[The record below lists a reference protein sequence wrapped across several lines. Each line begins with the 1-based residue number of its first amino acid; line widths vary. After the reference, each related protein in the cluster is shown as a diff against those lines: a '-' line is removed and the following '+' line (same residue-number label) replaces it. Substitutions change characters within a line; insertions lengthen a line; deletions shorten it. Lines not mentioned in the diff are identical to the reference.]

1 VRKLSPNLL
10 SRNNRA
16 MCHPE
21 PHDKHG
27 LEFSLVGDQF
37 HLPISRMK
45 ILFRILI
52 LLILLAAAAYLVGN
66 SIPARQTHTRTI
78 TLRQTPE
85 AVFALLTDLPNFP
98 KWNPNMVKI
107 EMLPPVDGKEATRQ
121 TFKGN
126 MQMTIITSESTP
138 PKHLVRSMGD
148 VGGPFEGS
156 WTYDISPTADG
167 SQVVLTEQSEM
178 KNPFFRLMVKIFG
191 PTKYMD
197 EHLQGMAKNFGETA
211 VIQ

>member
-1 VRKLSPNLL
+1 VRKLPLNLL

-16 MCHPE
+16 MCVIPSMDWSFRSSE
-21 PHDKHG
+21 TSSTCQPPG
-27 LEFSLVGDQF
+27 
-37 HLPISRMK
+37 MK

-52 LLILLAAAAYLVGN
+52 LLIVLAVAAYLVGN

-78 TLRQTPE
+78 TLKQTPE
-85 AVFALLTDLPNFP
+85 AIFALLIDLPNFP

>member
-1 VRKLSPNLL
+1 
-10 SRNNRA
+10 
-16 MCHPE
+16 
-21 PHDKHG
+21 
-27 LEFSLVGDQF
+27 
-37 HLPISRMK
+37 MK

-52 LLILLAAAAYLVGN
+52 ILVLLGVAAYLVGY

-78 TLRQTPE
+78 TLKQTPE

-121 TFKGN
+121 TFKDN